1 MASIWDEIESG
12 KPSLPKADTST
23 RSVWDEI
30 EAGPKAKT
38 APKTRNPF
46 AVANDTV
53 ITAVNSGL
61 GLAKSMSDFVS
72 VDNPL
77 SRGLQSIITEGEQ
90 NQSDIVKQSEGEL
103 NQAIDEGGWEAAKG
117 VGKYIVTSPIQT
129 AAKIVGNVGP
139 IGRGVKTAVGAAE
152 LAGLGAKGS
161 TWAGRGA
168 GAAMSGAA
176 GGGDAAADAYAQVMA
191 SPNVPQEQKEML
203 ARAAARDASVV
214 PALIGAITGG
224 TGMEAVMAGAGK
236 QGIRKLAAKEF
247 ASEFGEEGATKASAN
262 IAAHQYDPTIDRSK
276 GVFGSALMGG
286 ALGGIGGGGVAYLNN
301 RSHTVNLLGGANPTA
316 DDQLVQRP
324 PLLGI
329 GYDPMAGNMIT
340 YPDGSVRPSSEAIN
354 VTSDGTAALTPED
367 TLKARYPGYVPPA
380 ATQAETAAQTTT
392 GDIADELTQAA
403 EKYKL
408 KLTSKKGTPI
418 QQRIDL
424 FTKAVD
430 LVGNELLTP
439 AQLGEVAAELKKN
452 RYGAVEKTLAQ
463 IEADFQEKQRVAK
476 VGKAYRV
483 PKDQQNVGTTVPT
496 DTGVAP
502 SVDVGGGVVS
512 GGVAPTGSNANVA
525 QGVGGV
531 GGVAPI
537 APSSGPEVSLLGT
550 GANQQAPVVTRKRR
564 VVFNQPQQGT
574 AYVAP
579 ETTEDTAVQ
588 EGIPAERVSNLS
600 LEDQLALGELTGN
613 TAESQELLK
622 SEGDTQGQQGTS
634 LLSDVEMLND
644 EQSQAAVEA
653 VMKRRFATS
662 TNPERDIKIANQYLA
677 AMKNAPYGLTG
688 KVADEIGAQYGITA
702 KTVRSIGSTT
712 ELVAAAVE
720 MGMSP
725 AQARSLLEVADFS
738 KKKVSTTG
746 EEIPAEVAAK
756 LRELGV
762 DASESGTLGY
772 GDDQST
778 LWKQGNAKA
787 GIGDTANAATE
798 AQNNSIIGILDA
810 IDALKAMVE
819 EDPSLETRLAKLIV
833 EQEAKL
839 QVTLKKVEAK
849 QTRAS
854 KEAKVEDFGIDQAEE
869 VEDTNV
875 TKELTGDIYE
885 KRSAIPMRDGEGNNF
900 AAEET
905 TLQDLL
911 DHKGVVKAVAVLHKS
926 GLSHT
931 VKAIDAWYVTN
942 DPVAWDAIY
951 TTIDGERAIVF
962 SADALASEYDATI
975 ATLHEI
981 GHAIEG
987 LENGGLYSGEPQ
999 FNLKFKN
1006 GTVSAMPKGD
1016 IVAELLA
1023 HVKADPESP
1032 LAELMF
1038 YPLEDNEGM
1047 TADRVREELF
1057 AQLWAFTASD
1067 AGMKFLKEN
1076 NLPQAA
1082 AFMEKVHAEVKQ
1094 TDYAK
1099 KQSAK
1104 SGQVST
1110 KPQAGGD
1117 VRQIRSGGGTAQG
1130 NKETL
1135 LNSPAAK
1142 LLTEAVSATAD
1153 KALNTV
1159 VFTEDLL
1166 SRAVKQGIKSASKIL
1181 KIYRERAAMVGREE
1195 REVERIASLYNRIPD
1210 ADRGTGA
1217 ASANRFVYD
1226 MTREAKWGFSP
1237 DWRAATATKVAP
1249 DPVMEQRFNRLSEES
1264 QEWIREVF
1272 KHGDSMLAN
1281 KKATLIE
1288 ATNSE
1293 YDALIKHAQDKGDQG
1308 KVDKLN
1314 KAKAAQLKEYTR
1326 LFSSNEFL
1334 PYAPLRRFGDFVVV
1348 AKSAK
1353 YMAASPAEQAKMQN
1367 DPNEYHVSFAES
1379 RMSAIELR
1387 DQLAAQFKG
1396 GEVEYRAKED
1406 AKNDMAGGLLSA
1418 FNKLRAT
1425 VDSELNNYPSGDE
1438 RAALVKTRELVSDL
1452 YLAALADASSRKSEM
1467 RRKGVAGE
1475 IDMLRSFAT
1484 QGRADAQFLAA
1495 AKYNS
1500 QTMDAF
1506 NEMRKQV
1513 REGGDQAAKSD
1524 LFNEIWARH
1533 MQSMTYDAST
1543 WAEKTARMT
1552 SLWMLATSPTY
1563 YIQNLTQ
1570 PFLLSVP
1577 FMAGRHN
1584 YFKSVAALG
1593 KAYSQLGGLI
1603 KNSRIDEQ
1611 FDFANVPADVR
1622 KMISTLVDRQQI
1634 DIGMETELGKFQVA
1648 GESAAARGINVVDRV
1663 LRTASQKMEAI
1674 NRVSTA
1680 MAAYRM
1686 ELAKTG
1692 NVQEAIDYASKVISQ
1707 THGDYTR
1714 LNAPRA
1720 FNTNAGKV
1728 ALQFRKFQLIQL
1740 TLLTKLVHNSVKGE
1754 TPEIQHAA
1762 RKALALTVAHTG
1774 ALAGLVGMPGFAAFA
1789 YMLNALGDA
1798 FGDDDKPTDVELAAY
1813 NMLAEAY
1820 GEDMA
1825 QVIMRGTPTA
1835 MGLDLSGKIGMGN
1848 ALSILPFTD
1857 MELSRKGVAEMGFG
1871 VLAGAT
1877 GGMAMKIGDG
1887 LGDIKRGEYYR
1898 GIEKL
1903 LPKGLSDVMKAI
1915 READEGVTRKNG
1927 DVLLSADEINAAQS
1941 FAKAIGLPISQD
1953 TIRRMKTNALY
1964 EAKTSFEEKATS
1976 IKNEYIQAKKSG
1988 DTTSMLEARD
1998 KWRKLQDS
2006 RSAAGFSRKP
2016 MSSLTEAPMQQR
2028 QRERQTVGGV
2038 QYNKDTK
2045 KFVTGMMGD

>member
-1 MASIWDEIESG
+1 MASIWDDIESGKPSLPPAETSTRSIWDEIESG
-12 KPSLPKADTST
+12 
-23 RSVWDEI
+23 
-30 EAGPKAKT
+30 PKAKT
-38 APKTRNPF
+38 APKSRNPF

-61 GLAKSMSDFVS
+61 GLAKSVSDFVS

-90 NQSDIVKQSEGEL
+90 NQSDLVKQSEGAL

-117 VGKYIVTSPIQT
+117 VGKYIVTSPLQT

-152 LAGLGAKGS
+152 LAGLGAKGA

-168 GAAMSGAA
+168 GAALSGAA

-191 SPNVPQEQKEML
+191 SPNVPQEQKELL

-236 QGIRKLAAKEF
+236 QGIRKLAAKE
-247 ASEFGEEGATKASAN
+247 AGSEFFEEGATKASAN
-262 IAAHQYDPTIDRSK
+262 IAANQYDPTIDRSK
-276 GVFGSALMGG
+276 GVFGSALMGS

-301 RSHTVNLLGGANPTA
+301 RSHTVNILGGANPTA
-316 DDQLVQRP
+316 DDKLVQDTQ

-340 YPDGSVRPSSEAIN
+340 YPDGSVRPASEAIN
-354 VTSDGTAALTPED
+354 VTPSGVAALTPED
-367 TLKARYPGYVPPA
+367 TLKARYTGYVPPVA
-380 ATQAETAAQTTT
+380 AAPETETTT
-392 GDIADELTQAA
+392 GEIADELTQAA

-408 KLTSKKGTPI
+408 NLTSKKGTPI

-439 AQLGEVAAELKKN
+439 AQLGEVAAELKNN
-452 RYGAVEKTLAQ
+452 RYDAVEKTLAQ
-463 IEADFQEKQRVAK
+463 IEADFQEKQRADK

-483 PKDQQNVGTTVPT
+483 PKEQQNVGTTVPT

-502 SVDVGGGVVS
+502 SVVAGGADLQ
-512 GGVAPTGSNANVA
+512 GGVAPDGSNAAVTEGA
-525 QGVGGV
+525 GGV

-537 APSSGPEVSLLGT
+537 APSSGPEVSLLGAT
-550 GANQQAPVVTRKRR
+550 TNQQAPVVTRKRR

-579 ETTEDTAVQ
+579 ETETTSAVTE

-613 TAESQELLK
+613 DVEARAQLQE
-622 SEGDTQGQQGTS
+622 EQGQRVDDTTT
-634 LLSDVEMLND
+634 D
-644 EQSQAAVEA
+644 EQKAAAMNALLE
-653 VMKRRFATS
+653 RRFATS
-662 TNPERDIKIANQYLA
+662 KDAKRDAQIAAEYLATMKMASHGTKGEIANQ
-677 AMKNAPYGLTG
+677 
-688 KVADEIGAQYGITA
+688 IGQKYGI
-702 KTVRSIGSTT
+702 S
-712 ELVAAAVE
+712 AAAVRKIGNTTDLVASGVA
-720 MGMSP
+720 MGMTP
-725 AQARSLLEVADFS
+725 QQALDLLEVADQS
-738 KKKVSTTG
+738 KTGINLSG
-746 EEIPAEVAAK
+746 EESPTAVADA
-756 LRELGV
+756 LRSAGMEPTEGENLGFGA
-762 DASESGTLGY
+762 DE
-772 GDDQST
+772 ST
-778 LWKQGNAKA
+778 LWKQGNAKE
-787 GIGDTANAATE
+787 GIGDTANAAIE
-798 AQNNSIIGILDA
+798 AQHNEIASVLDR
-810 IDALKAMVE
+810 IDSLEALISE
-819 EDPSLETRLAKLIV
+819 QPSLEESLRPQVDAAMA
-833 EQEAKL
+833 QL
-839 QVTLKKVEAK
+839 QTVFKKVEAK
-849 QTRAS
+849 QTQMAQESKVAEFGVDRAN
-854 KEAKVEDFGIDQAEE
+854 E
-869 VEDTNV
+869 VEAADV
-875 TKELTGDIYE
+875 TQELTGDIYE
-885 KRSAIPMRDGEGNNF
+885 KRSAVPMRDGEGNNF

-962 SADALASEYDATI
+962 SSEALASDYDATI

-987 LENGGLYSGEPQ
+987 LEDGGLYSGEPQ
-999 FNLKFKN
+999 FNLKFKD
-1006 GTVSAMPKGD
+1006 GKVSAMPKGD
-1016 IVAELLA
+1016 IVAELLR
-1023 HVKADPESP
+1023 HTQEDPESP
-1032 LAELMF
+1032 LALLMS

-1067 AGMKFLKEN
+1067 VGIKFLKDN

-1099 KQSAK
+1099 KQGAE

-1110 KPQAGGD
+1110 KPQAGGN
-1117 VRQIRSGGGTAQG
+1117 VRQIRSGGGAAQA
-1130 NKETL
+1130 NKESL
-1135 LNSPAAK
+1135 LNSPAVK

-1166 SRAVKQGIKSASKIL
+1166 SRAVKQGIKSADKIL

-1217 ASANRFVYD
+1217 VSANRFVYD
-1226 MTREAKWGFSP
+1226 MTREAKWGFTP
-1237 DWRAATATKVAP
+1237 DWRAANAPKVTVDAA
-1249 DPVMEQRFNRLSEES
+1249 MGQRFRKLAPES
-1264 QEWIREVF
+1264 QAWIREVF

-1308 KVDKLN
+1308 KVDKLT
-1314 KAKAAQLKEYTR
+1314 KAKAAQLKEYAR
-1326 LFSSNEFL
+1326 LFSANEYQ
-1334 PYAPLRRFGDFVVV
+1334 PYAPLRRFGDYVVV
-1348 AKSAK
+1348 AKSPK
-1353 YMAASPAEQAKMQN
+1353 YMAASPAEQAKLQK

-1425 VDSELNNYPSGDE
+1425 VDSELNNYPSGEE
-1438 RAALVKTRELVSDL
+1438 RTALIKTRELVSDL

-1484 QGRADAQFLAA
+1484 QGRADAQFLAS

-1500 QTMDAF
+1500 QSMEAF

-1513 REGGDQAAKSD
+1513 RQGGDQAAKSD

-1543 WAEKTARMT
+1543 WAEKTSRMT

-1584 YFKSVAALG
+1584 YFKSAAALI

-1603 KNSRIDEQ
+1603 KNSRVDEQ
-1611 FDFANVPADVR
+1611 FDFSNVPADVR

-1648 GESAAARGINVVDRV
+1648 GESAAARGVNAVDRV
-1663 LRTASQKMEAI
+1663 LRTASQKVEAI

-1740 TLLTKLVHNSVKGE
+1740 TLLTKLVHNSIKGE
-1754 TPEIQHAA
+1754 TAEVRYAA
-1762 RKALALTVAHTG
+1762 RKTLALTFAHTG
-1774 ALAGLVGMPGFAAFA
+1774 ALAGLVGMPGFAAIA
-1789 YMLNALGDA
+1789 YALNALGDA
-1798 FGDDDKPTDVELAAY
+1798 FGDDDKPTDVEMEAY
-1813 NMLAEAY
+1813 NLLAEAY

-1825 QVIMRGTPTA
+1825 QVIMRGVPTA
-1835 MGLDLSGKIGMGN
+1835 AGLDLSGKVGMGN

-1887 LGDIKRGEYYR
+1887 LGDIKRGDYYR
-1898 GIEKL
+1898 GTEKL
-1903 LPKGLSDVMKAI
+1903 LPKGLSDMMKAA

-1927 DVLLSADEINAAQS
+1927 DVLLSADEISAAQT
-1941 FAKAIGLPISQD
+1941 FAKAIGLPLSED

-1964 EAKTSFEEKATS
+1964 EAKTSFDEKATS
-1976 IKNEYIQAKKSG
+1976 IKNDYVKAHKAGDSDAKLK
-1988 DTTSMLEARD
+1988 ARED
-1998 KWRKLQDS
+1998 WRKLQDS
-2006 RSAAGFSRKP
+2006 RAAAGFARKP
-2016 MSSLTEAPMQQR
+2016 MSSLVEAPMQQR
-2028 QRERQTVGGV
+2028 QRERQTTGGV

>member
-12 KPSLPKADTST
+12 KPSLPKAETST

-38 APKTRNPF
+38 VPKTRNPF

-103 NQAIDEGGWEAAKG
+103 NQAIDEGGWDAAKG
-117 VGKYIVTSPIQT
+117 VGKYIVTSPLQT

-168 GAAMSGAA
+168 GAALSGAA
-176 GGGDAAADAYAQVMA
+176 GGGDAAADAYAQVMQ

-247 ASEFGEEGATKASAN
+247 GSEFLEEGATKASAN

-316 DDQLVQRP
+316 DDQLAQR

-329 GYDPMAGNMIT
+329 GYDPTAGNMIT

-354 VTSDGTAALTPED
+354 VTSDGTAALTPAD
-367 TLKARYPGYVPPA
+367 TLKARYPGYVPPVA
-380 ATQAETAAQTTT
+380 APAEAKVAT

-403 EKYKL
+403 SQYNL
-408 KLTSKKGTPI
+408 NLTSKKGTPI

-430 LVGNELLTP
+430 LVGNELITRD
-439 AQLGEVAAELKKN
+439 QLGEVVAELKKN
-452 RYGAVEKTLAQ
+452 RYGAVEKTFAQ
-463 IEADFQEKQRVAK
+463 IEADFQEKQRL
-476 VGKAYRV
+476 
-483 PKDQQNVGTTVPT
+483 PKEQQDVGTTVST

-502 SVDVGGGVVS
+502 SVDAGSPVVS
-512 GGVAPTGSNANVA
+512 GGVASTGSNAAVT

-550 GANQQAPVVTRKRR
+550 GTNQQAPVVNERAPAGTTLEQQLGLEETPDVDPLVQIFGERDAGIIRDFNTGMTSADVASKYDMSEQNVRKIAGAAGERKWADKIAAAKEKYGYTDGQLAEMLR
-564 VVFNQPQQGT
+564 PYTGT
-574 AYVAP
+574 A
-579 ETTEDTAVQ
+579 
-588 EGIPAERVSNLS
+588 
-600 LEDQLALGELTGN
+600 
-613 TAESQELLK
+613 
-622 SEGDTQGQQGTS
+622 SE
-634 LLSDVEMLND
+634 
-644 EQSQAAVEA
+644 
-653 VMKRRFATS
+653 
-662 TNPERDIKIANQYLA
+662 
-677 AMKNAPYGLTG
+677 
-688 KVADEIGAQYGITA
+688 
-702 KTVRSIGSTT
+702 
-712 ELVAAAVE
+712 
-720 MGMSP
+720 
-725 AQARSLLEVADFS
+725 
-738 KKKVSTTG
+738 
-746 EEIPAEVAAK
+746 
-756 LRELGV
+756 
-762 DASESGTLGY
+762 
-772 GDDQST
+772 
-778 LWKQGNAKA
+778 
-787 GIGDTANAATE
+787 
-798 AQNNSIIGILDA
+798 
-810 IDALKAMVE
+810 
-819 EDPSLETRLAKLIV
+819 V
-833 EQEAKL
+833 EQETGAARAAYGAPISEEEATAAGLIGGGDVGVGTVGGSKGA
-839 QVTLKKVEAK
+839 TREMKVEKLYTQYMDLLEALNDADDK
-849 QTRAS
+849 LAEAPTAELEAERDRINEQLQKVQASVLAAQTGQKVATTLSEAEQQQLDAQRESEADQLETEAAREADYVPTEEEEFGSDYTEYNESDFDELRLNAGDQTFIDGDGKPFKAS
-854 KEAKVEDFGIDQAEE
+854 
-869 VEDTNV
+869 
-875 TKELTGDIYE
+875 
-885 KRSAIPMRDGEGNNF
+885 
-900 AAEET
+900 ET
-905 TLQDLL
+905 TLDLISRFPGVQRML
-911 DHKGVVKAVAVLHKS
+911 DTYQKN
-926 GLSHT
+926 GLSH
-931 VKAIDAWYVTN
+931 VLNSVSGWYLTAN
-942 DPVAWDAIY
+942 PVNWEGAF
-951 TTIDGERAIVF
+951 TTRNGKPVIIVNYKTLMVEDKMEWTAHHELAHAVDLVGTAGDGV
-962 SADALASEYDATI
+962 
-975 ATLHEI
+975 
-981 GHAIEG
+981 
-987 LENGGLYSGEPQ
+987 YSGNPMMDVNVSKDTIEPQ
-999 FNLKFKN
+999 GDVMQEVHDFWVEDGSGADSSSDFGRALNYPFNRQKY
-1006 GTVSAMPKGD
+1006 
-1016 IVAELLA
+1016 
-1023 HVKADPESP
+1023 PEFTSK
-1032 LAELMF
+1032 
-1038 YPLEDNEGM
+1038 D
-1047 TADRVREELF
+1047 VREELF
-1057 AQLWAFTASD
+1057 AQLWAQYNTREGRA
-1067 AGMKFLKEN
+1067 FLED
-1076 NLPQAA
+1076 NLPTTAD
-1082 AFMEKVHAEVKQ
+1082 FMENVYGHVQQAQ
-1094 TDYAK
+1094 YNAS
-1099 KQSAK
+1099 SAVQQNGQGQAFRPAAQGNGK
-1104 SGQVST
+1104 SGQVQRE
-1110 KPQAGGD
+1110 PVFRQNQQAE
-1117 VRQIRSGGGTAQG
+1117 A
-1130 NKETL
+1130 NKESL

-1142 LLTEAVSATAD
+1142 LLTEAVSASAD

-1166 SRAVKQGIKSASKIL
+1166 SRAVKKGIKSADKIL

-1210 ADRGTGA
+1210 ADRGTGP
-1217 ASANRFVYD
+1217 ASANMFVYD
-1226 MTREAKWGFSP
+1226 MTREAKWGFLPEWRGANAPKVKLDAAMERRFDKLSP
-1237 DWRAATATKVAP
+1237 
-1249 DPVMEQRFNRLSEES
+1249 ES
-1264 QEWIREVF
+1264 QEWVREVF

-1281 KKATLIE
+1281 KKSTLIE

-1293 YDALIKHAQDKGDQG
+1293 YDALIKHAQDKGDLT
-1308 KVDKLN
+1308 KVATLN
-1314 KAKAAQLKEYTR
+1314 KAKAAQLKEYAR
-1326 LFSSNEFL
+1326 LFSSSEYQ

-1353 YMAASPAEQAKMQN
+1353 YMSADPAEQAKMQN

-1379 RMSAIELR
+1379 RTSAIELR
-1387 DQLAAQFKG
+1387 DQLAGQFKG
-1396 GEVEYRAKED
+1396 GDVVYRAKED

-1425 VDSELNNYPSGDE
+1425 VDSELNNYPSGKE
-1438 RAALVKTRELVSDL
+1438 RDALVKTRELVSDL
-1452 YLAALADASSRKSEM
+1452 YLASLAEASSRKSEM

-1513 REGGDQAAKSD
+1513 REGSDQATKSD

-1543 WAEKTARMT
+1543 WAEKTSRMT

-1611 FDFANVPADVR
+1611 FDFSNVPADVR

-1648 GESAAARGINVVDRV
+1648 GESAAARGVNAVDRV

-1692 NVQEAIDYASKVISQ
+1692 DVQGAIDYASKVISQ

-1774 ALAGLVGMPGFAAFA
+1774 ALAGLVGMPGFAAVA

-1887 LGDIKRGEYYR
+1887 LGDIKRGDYYR

-1903 LPKGLSDVMKAI
+1903 VPKGLSDMMKAA

-1927 DVLLSADEINAAQS
+1927 DVLLSADEINAAQT
-1941 FAKAIGLPISQD
+1941 FAKFIGLPISQD

-1976 IKNEYIQAKKSG
+1976 IKNDYIKAQKSG
-1988 DTTSMLEARD
+1988 DADAKMKARED
-1998 KWRKLQDS
+1998 WRKLQDS
-2006 RSAAGFSRKP
+2006 RAAAGFARKP
-2016 MSSLTEAPMQQR
+2016 ISSLVEAPMQQR
-2028 QRERQTVGGV
+2028 QRERQTTGGV

>member
-1 MASIWDEIESG
+1 M
-12 KPSLPKADTST
+12 
-23 RSVWDEI
+23 
-30 EAGPKAKT
+30 
-38 APKTRNPF
+38 
-46 AVANDTV
+46 
-53 ITAVNSGL
+53 
-61 GLAKSMSDFVS
+61 
-72 VDNPL
+72 
-77 SRGLQSIITEGEQ
+77 
-90 NQSDIVKQSEGEL
+90 
-103 NQAIDEGGWEAAKG
+103 
-117 VGKYIVTSPIQT
+117 
-129 AAKIVGNVGP
+129 
-139 IGRGVKTAVGAAE
+139 
-152 LAGLGAKGS
+152 
-161 TWAGRGA
+161 
-168 GAAMSGAA
+168 
-176 GGGDAAADAYAQVMA
+176 
-191 SPNVPQEQKEML
+191 
-203 ARAAARDASVV
+203 
-214 PALIGAITGG
+214 
-224 TGMEAVMAGAGK
+224 
-236 QGIRKLAAKEF
+236 
-247 ASEFGEEGATKASAN
+247 
-262 IAAHQYDPTIDRSK
+262 
-276 GVFGSALMGG
+276 
-286 ALGGIGGGGVAYLNN
+286 
-301 RSHTVNLLGGANPTA
+301 
-316 DDQLVQRP
+316 
-324 PLLGI
+324 
-329 GYDPMAGNMIT
+329 
-340 YPDGSVRPSSEAIN
+340 
-354 VTSDGTAALTPED
+354 
-367 TLKARYPGYVPPA
+367 
-380 ATQAETAAQTTT
+380 
-392 GDIADELTQAA
+392 
-403 EKYKL
+403 
-408 KLTSKKGTPI
+408 
-418 QQRIDL
+418 
-424 FTKAVD
+424 
-430 LVGNELLTP
+430 
-439 AQLGEVAAELKKN
+439 
-452 RYGAVEKTLAQ
+452 
-463 IEADFQEKQRVAK
+463 
-476 VGKAYRV
+476 
-483 PKDQQNVGTTVPT
+483 
-496 DTGVAP
+496 
-502 SVDVGGGVVS
+502 
-512 GGVAPTGSNANVA
+512 
-525 QGVGGV
+525 

-579 ETTEDTAVQ
+579 EVETTNVAED
-588 EGIPAERVSNLS
+588 GIPAERVSNLS

-613 TAESQELLK
+613 TADAAEALK
-622 SEGDTQGQQGTS
+622 DQGAEPETQGSS
-634 LLSDVEMLND
+634 LLSDVESLSP
-644 EQSQAAVEA
+644 EQNKAAVDA
-653 VMKRRFATS
+653 LIARRFATS
-662 TNPERDIKIANQYLA
+662 ENPERDAQIAAQYLA

-688 KVADEIGAQYGITA
+688 KVSEEIGAQHGITA
-702 KTVRSIGSTT
+702 KRVRQLGSTT
-712 ELVAAAVE
+712 ELVAAGVA

-725 AQARSLLEVADFS
+725 EQARSLLDVADFS
-738 KKKVSTTG
+738 KKKVSTAG
-746 EEIPAEVAAK
+746 EALPDSVSAK
-756 LRELGV
+756 LKELGV
-762 DASESGTLGY
+762 DSAEGDTLGY

-798 AQNNSIIGILDA
+798 AQNNSIVGILDA
-810 IDALKAMVE
+810 IDALNAMVA
-819 EDPSLETRLAKLIV
+819 EDPSLGEPLGKLIAQ
-833 EQEAKL
+833 QEAKL
-839 QVTLKKVEAK
+839 QVTLKKVEAQ
-849 QTRAS
+849 QTRAA
-854 KEAKVEDFGIDQAEE
+854 KQAKVEEFGVDQAEE

-885 KRSAIPMRDGEGNNF
+885 KRSNVPMRDGEGNNF

-926 GLSHT
+926 GMSHA

-962 SADALASEYDATI
+962 SSEALASEYDATI

-999 FNLKFKN
+999 FNLKFKD
-1006 GTVSAMPKGD
+1006 GKVSAMPKGD
-1016 IVAELLA
+1016 IVAELLR
-1023 HVKADPESP
+1023 HTQEDPESP
-1032 LAELMF
+1032 LAILMS
-1038 YPLEDNEGM
+1038 YPFEDNEGM

-1067 AGMKFLKEN
+1067 AGLKFLKDN
-1076 NLPQAA
+1076 NLPQSA

-1099 KQSAK
+1099 KQGAK

-1110 KPQAGGD
+1110 KPQAGGN
-1117 VRQIRSGGGTAQG
+1117 VRQIRSGGGTAQA
-1130 NKETL
+1130 NKESL
-1135 LNSPAAK
+1135 VNSPAAK

-1166 SRAVKQGIKSASKIL
+1166 SRAVKKGIESADKIL

-1210 ADRGTGA
+1210 ADRGTGP
-1217 ASANRFVYD
+1217 ASANMFVYD
-1226 MTREAKWGFSP
+1226 MTREAKWGFPP
-1237 DWRAATATKVAP
+1237 DWRGANAPKVKP
-1249 DPVMEQRFNRLSEES
+1249 DPTMERRFNKLSPES
-1264 QEWIREVF
+1264 QEWVREVF

-1281 KKATLIE
+1281 KKSTLIE

-1293 YDALIKHAQDKGDQG
+1293 YDALIKHAQDKGDLT
-1308 KVDKLN
+1308 KVAALN
-1314 KAKAAQLKEYTR
+1314 KAKAAQLKEYAR
-1326 LFSSNEFL
+1326 LFSASEYQ

-1387 DQLAAQFKG
+1387 DQLAGQFKG
-1396 GEVEYRAKED
+1396 GDVVYRAKED

-1425 VDSELNNYPSGDE
+1425 VDSELNNYPSGKE
-1438 RAALVKTRELVSDL
+1438 RDALVKTRELVSDL
-1452 YLAALADASSRKSEM
+1452 YLASLAEASSRKSEM

-1506 NEMRKQV
+1506 NEMREQV
-1513 REGGDQAAKSD
+1513 RKGGDQAAKSD

-1533 MQSMTYDAST
+1533 MQSMTYDPST
-1543 WAEKTARMT
+1543 WAEKTSRMT

-1593 KAYSQLGGLI
+1593 RAYSQLGGLI

-1611 FDFANVPADVR
+1611 FDFSNVPADVR

-1648 GESAAARGINVVDRV
+1648 GESATARGVNAVDRV
-1663 LRTASQKMEAI
+1663 LRTISQKMEAV

-1692 NVQEAIDYASKVISQ
+1692 DVQGAIDYASKVISQ

-1774 ALAGLVGMPGFAAFA
+1774 ALAGLVGMPGFAAAA

-1835 MGLDLSGKIGMGN
+1835 MGLDLSGKVGMGN

-1887 LGDIKRGEYYR
+1887 LGDIKRGDYYR

-1903 LPKGLSDVMKAI
+1903 VPKGLSDMMKAA

-1964 EAKTSFEEKATS
+1964 ETKTSFEEKATS
-1976 IKNEYIQAKKSG
+1976 IKNDYIKAQKSG
-1988 DTTSMLEARD
+1988 DADAKMKARED
-1998 KWRKLQDS
+1998 WRKLQDS
-2006 RSAAGFSRKP
+2006 RAAAGFSRKP
-2016 MSSLTEAPMQQR
+2016 MSSLVEAPMQQR
-2028 QRERQTVGGV
+2028 QRERQTVDGV